1 MWIFKHLF
9 DHWLSYVAYSHKY
22 NSVLI
27 LKDATNYNECDS
39 SIKYFVCSF
48 QLTSFQN
55 NNRHRKV
62 SKSRIFTKC
71 LNKLRKS
78 NISILF
84 QTKAELFCYSALV
97 QRVGFNQKPLIV
109 LQIKEIRLRRIDL
122 DRGCC
127 QFIGKSISNDGTLG
141 LFSCTNTQFYFEAF
155 SAQLGDKQ
163 VITIWDMFK
172 ILLINDNYLE
182 TLLKYEDFFNKSPYI
197 VWLLQ
202 GLICL
207 EVKLKYYW

>member
-1 MWIFKHLF
+1 MF
-9 DHWLSYVAYSHKY
+9 DHWLSYVAYSYKY

-55 NNRHRKV
+55 NNRHRNV

-109 LQIKEIRLRRIDL
+109 LQIKEIKLWYIDL
-122 DRGCC
+122 VRGCC
-127 QFIGKSISNDGTLG
+127 QVIGKSISNDGTLE
-141 LFSCTNTQFYFEAF
+141 LENCKITQFDFEAF
-155 SAQLGDKQ
+155 SAQLGDKK

-182 TLLKYEDFFNKSPYI
+182 TLLKYEDFFNKST
-197 VWLLQ
+197 LF
-202 GLICL
+202 G
-207 EVKLKYYW
+207 YYKALFVSK

>member
-1 MWIFKHLF
+1 MF

-55 NNRHRKV
+55 NNRHRNV

-84 QTKAELFCYSALV
+84 QTKAELFCYSVLV

-109 LQIKEIRLRRIDL
+109 LQIKEIKLSYIYL
-122 DRGCC
+122 DRGWC

-141 LFSCTNTQFYFEAF
+141 LSSCKTTQFDFEAF

-182 TLLKYEDFFNKSPYI
+182 TLLKYEDFFNKST
-197 VWLLQ
+197 LF
-202 GLICL
+202 G
-207 EVKLKYYW
+207 YYKALFVSK

>member
-1 MWIFKHLF
+1 MF

-48 QLTSFQN
+48 QPTSFQN
-55 NNRHRKV
+55 NNRHRNV

-109 LQIKEIRLRRIDL
+109 LQIKEIKLSYIDL
-122 DRGCC
+122 DRSCC
-127 QFIGKSISNDGTLG
+127 QFIGKSISNDGTLE
-141 LFSCTNTQFYFEAF
+141 LENCKTTQFDFEAF

-182 TLLKYEDFFNKSPYI
+182 TLLNYEDFFNKSTFF
-197 VWLLQ
+197 
-202 GLICL
+202 G
-207 EVKLKYYW
+207 YYKALFVSK

>member
-1 MWIFKHLF
+1 MCILF
-9 DHWLSYVAYSHKY
+9 
-22 NSVLI
+22 
-27 LKDATNYNECDS
+27 
-39 SIKYFVCSF
+39 KYFVCSF
-48 QLTSFQN
+48 QPTSFQN
-55 NNRHRKV
+55 NNRHRNV

-109 LQIKEIRLRRIDL
+109 LQIKEIKLSYIDL
-122 DRGCC
+122 DRSCC
-127 QFIGKSISNDGTLG
+127 QFIGKSISNDGTLE
-141 LFSCTNTQFYFEAF
+141 LENCKTTQFDFEAF

-182 TLLKYEDFFNKSPYI
+182 TLLNYEDFFNKST
-197 VWLLQ
+197 LF
-202 GLICL
+202 G
-207 EVKLKYYW
+207 YYKALFVSK

>member
-1 MWIFKHLF
+1 MF

-22 NSVLI
+22 NSVPI
-27 LKDATNYNECDS
+27 LKDATNYNECDL

-55 NNRHRKV
+55 NNRHRNV

-97 QRVGFNQKPLIV
+97 QRVGFNQKLLIV
-109 LQIKEIRLRRIDL
+109 LQIKEIKLSYIDL

-141 LFSCTNTQFYFEAF
+141 LSSCTNTQFDFEAF

-182 TLLKYEDFFNKSPYI
+182 TLLKYEDFFNKST
-197 VWLLQ
+197 LF
-202 GLICL
+202 G
-207 EVKLKYYW
+207 YYKALFVSK

>member
-1 MWIFKHLF
+1 MSLILTNIR
-9 DHWLSYVAYSHKY
+9 
-22 NSVLI
+22 NSVPI
-27 LKDATNYNECDS
+27 LKDATNYNECDA

-55 NNRHRKV
+55 NNRHRNV

-97 QRVGFNQKPLIV
+97 QRFGFNQKPLTV
-109 LQIKEIRLRRIDL
+109 LQIKEIVLSDIDL
-122 DRGCC
+122 DRGWC
-127 QFIGKSISNDGTLG
+127 QFIGKSISNDGKLIFEFEYCKTTE
-141 LFSCTNTQFYFEAF
+141 FDFEAF

-163 VITIWDMFK
+163 VIT
-172 ILLINDNYLE
+172 
-182 TLLKYEDFFNKSPYI
+182 T
-197 VWLLQ
+197 
-202 GLICL
+202 
-207 EVKLKYYW
+207 

>member
-1 MWIFKHLF
+1 MF

-55 NNRHRKV
+55 NNRHRNV

-109 LQIKEIRLRRIDL
+109 LQIKEIKLSYIDL
-122 DRGCC
+122 DRSCC
-127 QFIGKSISNDGTLG
+127 QFIGKSISNDGTLE
-141 LFSCTNTQFYFEAF
+141 LENCKTTQFDFEAF

-163 VITIWDMFK
+163 VITTWDMFK

-182 TLLKYEDFFNKSPYI
+182 TLLKYEDFFNKST
-197 VWLLQ
+197 LF
-202 GLICL
+202 G
-207 EVKLKYYW
+207 YYKALFVSK

>member
-1 MWIFKHLF
+1 MF

-22 NSVLI
+22 NSVPI

-55 NNRHRKV
+55 NNRHRNV

-84 QTKAELFCYSALV
+84 QTKAELFCYSVLV

-109 LQIKEIRLRRIDL
+109 LQIKEIKLLYIYL
-122 DRGCC
+122 VRGWC

-141 LFSCTNTQFYFEAF
+141 LSSCKTTQFDFEAF

-182 TLLKYEDFFNKSPYI
+182 TLLKYEDFFNKST
-197 VWLLQ
+197 LF
-202 GLICL
+202 G
-207 EVKLKYYW
+207 YYKALFVSK

>member
-1 MWIFKHLF
+1 MF

-55 NNRHRKV
+55 NNRHRNV

-109 LQIKEIRLRRIDL
+109 LQIKEIVLSYIDL

-127 QFIGKSISNDGTLG
+127 QFIGKSISNDGTLE
-141 LFSCTNTQFYFEAF
+141 LENCKTTQFDFEAF
-155 SAQLGDKQ
+155 SAQLGDNQ

-182 TLLKYEDFFNKSPYI
+182 TLLKYEDFFNKST
-197 VWLLQ
+197 LF
-202 GLICL
+202 G
-207 EVKLKYYW
+207 YYKALFVSK

>member
-1 MWIFKHLF
+1 MF

-55 NNRHRKV
+55 NNRHRNV

-109 LQIKEIRLRRIDL
+109 LQIKEIKLWYIDL
-122 DRGCC
+122 VRGCC
-127 QFIGKSISNDGTLG
+127 QFIGKSISNDGTLE
-141 LFSCTNTQFYFEAF
+141 LENCKTTQFDFEAF

-182 TLLKYEDFFNKSPYI
+182 TLLKYEDFFNKST
-197 VWLLQ
+197 LF
-202 GLICL
+202 G
-207 EVKLKYYW
+207 YYKALFVSK

>member
-1 MWIFKHLF
+1 MF
-9 DHWLSYVAYSHKY
+9 DHWLSYVAYSYKY

-55 NNRHRKV
+55 NNRHRNV

-109 LQIKEIRLRRIDL
+109 LQIKEIKLWYIDL
-122 DRGCC
+122 VRGCC
-127 QFIGKSISNDGTLG
+127 QFIGKSISNDGTLE
-141 LFSCTNTQFYFEAF
+141 LENCKITQFDFEAF
-155 SAQLGDKQ
+155 SAQLGDKK

-182 TLLKYEDFFNKSPYI
+182 TLLKYEDFFNKST
-197 VWLLQ
+197 LF
-202 GLICL
+202 G
-207 EVKLKYYW
+207 YYKALFVSK

>member
-1 MWIFKHLF
+1 M
-9 DHWLSYVAYSHKY
+9 S
-22 NSVLI
+22 LI
-27 LKDATNYNECDS
+27 LTNIIVFLYWRMQQTIMNVTHQL
-39 SIKYFVCSF
+39 SILFVVF
-48 QLTSFQN
+48 NLRPF
-55 NNRHRKV
+55 NRHRNV

-109 LQIKEIRLRRIDL
+109 LQIKEIKLWYIDL
-122 DRGCC
+122 DRSCC
-127 QFIGKSISNDGTLG
+127 QFIGKSISNDGTLE
-141 LFSCTNTQFYFEAF
+141 LENCKTTQFDFEAF

-182 TLLKYEDFFNKSPYI
+182 TLLNYEDFFNKST
-197 VWLLQ
+197 LF
-202 GLICL
+202 G
-207 EVKLKYYW
+207 YYKALFVSK

>member
-1 MWIFKHLF
+1 MF

-48 QLTSFQN
+48 QPTSFQN
-55 NNRHRKV
+55 NNRHRNV

-109 LQIKEIRLRRIDL
+109 LQIKEIKLSYIDL
-122 DRGCC
+122 DRSCC
-127 QFIGKSISNDGTLG
+127 QFIGKSISNDGTLE
-141 LFSCTNTQFYFEAF
+141 LENCKTTQFDFEAF

-182 TLLKYEDFFNKSPYI
+182 TLLNYEDFFNKST
-197 VWLLQ
+197 LF
-202 GLICL
+202 G
-207 EVKLKYYW
+207 YYKALFVSK

>member
-1 MWIFKHLF
+1 MCIFKHLF

-55 NNRHRKV
+55 NNRHRNV

-97 QRVGFNQKPLIV
+97 QRVGFNQKPLSV
-109 LQIKEIRLRRIDL
+109 LQIKEIKLWYIDL
-122 DRGCC
+122 DRGWC
-127 QFIGKSISNDGTLG
+127 QFIGKSISNNGSLI
-141 LFSCTNTQFYFEAF
+141 LSSCTNTHFDFEAF

-182 TLLKYEDFFNKSPYI
+182 TLLKYEDFFNKSTYI

-202 GLICL
+202 GLICF